1 MIMTKKMKTTGEKI
15 DAMTDKIQEV
25 ASEL

>member
-1 MIMTKKMKTTGEKI
+1 MTKKMKTTGEKI